1 LLNFVRNCN
10 IYQMEVGCECRQ
22 FVLEIRDFLSINS
35 IGFKM
40 DGYSFF
46 LTGFSLSILP
56 LPLGRKIEELGDVEN
71 GTVNVGRIVIH
82 EDLWIRK
89 GELIRN
95 RLLARFGKGEVLF
108 ARKCSVREIDTIAA
122 RDFLEENHLLGYSRA
137 KYKYGLFNRDTL
149 VAVATF
155 SASRPMMR
163 EQGLVD
169 SYEWVRYASSGPLRI
184 TGGMGKL
191 LNYFVKREQPQ
202 EVMSYADAEWSEG
215 GAYLSLGF
223 GIAGKTP
230 PVEFHVDKISYE
242 RFPMK
247 KLLKDKKYRN
257 QELDEEFAV
266 LLFNAGNFKFIRS
279 FSLL

>member
-1 LLNFVRNCN
+1 M
-10 IYQMEVGCECRQ
+10 YQMEVGCECCQ
-22 FVLEIRDFLSINS
+22 FILEIRDFLLINS
-35 IGFKM
+35 IGFKI

-46 LTGFSLSILP
+46 LTDFSLSILP
-56 LPLGRKIEELGDVEN
+56 LPLGRKIEEFDDVEN
-71 GTVNVGRIVIH
+71 GPENVGRIVIH
-82 EDLWIRK
+82 EDLWVHK

-95 RLLARFGKGEVLF
+95 RLLARLGKGEVLF
-108 ARKCSVREIDTIAA
+108 ARKCSVREIDTMVS
-122 RDFLEENHLLGYSRA
+122 RDFLEKYHMLGYSRA
-137 KYKYGLFNRDTL
+137 KYKYGLFNGETM

-155 SASRPMMR
+155 STSRPMMR

-191 LNYFVKREQPQ
+191 LSYFVKREQPQ

-223 GIAGKTP
+223 EIAGKTT
-230 PVEFHVDKISYE
+230 PVGFYVDKISYE

-257 QELDEEFAV
+257 QELDEDSAV
-266 LLFNAGNFKFIRS
+266 LLFNSGNFKFIRNFS
-279 FSLL
+279 FL